1 MKKRVLMDCEHDS
14 ELKAAAKLYKEGKIT
29 IREAAYIT
37 GIPLRGILHEFGK
50 MGICIRYGEDEL
62 KEDIE

>member
-29 IREAAYIT
+29 IREASDIT
-37 GIPLRGILHEFGK
+37 GIPLRRIIHEFGK
-50 MGICIRYGEDEL
+50 KDIFIRYGEEEL